1 MTSTRAHNVT
11 TRKLSTRDGVVLIAD
26 VTGEADTPC
35 VVLAHGGGQT
45 RFSWQATL
53 QALAT
58 AGYRALAYDARGHG
72 ESGWSPDGK
81 YSFFQRADD
90 LRTVLD
96 DVGGTAILIGAS
108 MGGITSMEA
117 ISSGLLA
124 PEQVP
129 ALVLVDIVL
138 RPQRSGV
145 QRVRDFMA
153 SNPNGFAT
161 LDEAVDA
168 VAAYNPHRP
177 RPKDGGHLMRN
188 LRRGDDGRL
197 RWHWDPRIV
206 PANIDEDMVELER
219 IATSFK
225 PPETMPTL
233 LVRGGDSDVVTP
245 DSAQDFKRWMPHAE
259 IAVVPKAGH
268 MVAGDSN
275 RTFNSAI
282 LDFLARQVRRP
293 MP

>member
-1 MTSTRAHNVT
+1 MTAAREHLVT
-11 TRKLSTRDGVVLIAD
+11 TRQIATRDGVMLVAD
-26 VTGEADTPC
+26 VAGNADAPC

-45 RFSWQATL
+45 RYSWQATL
-53 QALAT
+53 QALVA

-90 LRTVLD
+90 LRAVLD
-96 DVGGTAILIGAS
+96 DAGGAAILIGAS

-117 ISSGLLA
+117 ISSGLVR

-153 SNPNGFAT
+153 SHPNGFAT
-161 LDEAVDA
+161 LEEAVDA

-188 LRRGDDGRL
+188 LRPAADGRL

-206 PANIDEDMVELER
+206 PDNIDDDMAELER
-219 IATSFK
+219 IARSFE
-225 PPETMPTL
+225 PPQTLPTL

-245 DSAQDFKRWMPHAE
+245 DSAHDFKRWMPHAE

-282 LDFLARQVRRP
+282 LDFLARHVRRRTQ
-293 MP
+293 

>member
-1 MTSTRAHNVT
+1 MASAREHNVT
-11 TRKLSTRDGVVLIAD
+11 TREITTRDGVVLIAD
-26 VTGEADTPC
+26 AAGKTDAPC

-53 QALAT
+53 QVLAA

-72 ESGWSPDGK
+72 ESGWSPDGN

-90 LRTVLD
+90 LRAVLD
-96 DVGGTAILIGAS
+96 DAGGTAILIGAS

-117 ISSGLLA
+117 LSSGLLA

-138 RPQRSGV
+138 RPHRSGV

-153 SNPNGFAT
+153 SHPNGFAT
-161 LDEAVDA
+161 LEDAVDA

-188 LRRGDDGRL
+188 LRRTADGCL

-206 PANIDEDMVELER
+206 PDNIDDDMVELER
-219 IATSFK
+219 IAHSFR
-225 PPETMPTL
+225 PPETLPTL

-245 DSAQDFKRWMPHAE
+245 DGAQDFKRWMPHAE

-275 RTFNSAI
+275 QKFNSAI
-282 LDFLARQVRRP
+282 LDFLDRHVKRP